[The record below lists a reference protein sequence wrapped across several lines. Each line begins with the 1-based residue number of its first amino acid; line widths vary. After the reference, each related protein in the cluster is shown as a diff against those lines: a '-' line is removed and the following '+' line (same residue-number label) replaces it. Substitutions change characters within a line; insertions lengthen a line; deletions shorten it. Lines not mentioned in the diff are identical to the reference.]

1 MEMRRTS
8 ELRKIGR
15 EKRMIKV
22 GHLFCLVAILTSAVF
37 LKGAVFA
44 AADFVVPLELEVP
57 DVVGVSAGVVPDYE
71 GSDDYMFGALP
82 ALNLQFENRHIRL
95 LGSYLEV
102 NILNHDA
109 LQFGPIARYR
119 FGRDEDIEDKVIKEI
134 HQVDDSFEVGAFA
147 GFLIRDNQNPR
158 IRYGASL
165 SYLQDVSDGHDG
177 FTIQASARAWYP
189 VSKAIDLG
197 IAGGGTYASDD
208 YMSAY
213 FDVTGE
219 DSISTPLPVYDAE
232 EGLKDVYIQPMLMV
246 HLSKSWHLGAGIR
259 IKSLLSDAKNSP
271 VVDDRGSDMQV
282 IAGVGVAYAW

>member
-1 MEMRRTS
+1 
-8 ELRKIGR
+8 
-15 EKRMIKV
+15 V
-22 GHLFCLVAILTSAVF
+22 VAILTIVLALQGS
-37 LKGAVFA
+37 VFA
-44 AADFVVPLELEVP
+44 AADFVVPLEFEVP
-57 DVVGVSAGVVPDYE
+57 DVVGLSVGVVPDYE

-95 LGSYLEV
+95 LGSYVEV

-109 LQFGPIARYR
+109 LQLGPIARYR
-119 FGRDEDIEDKVIKEI
+119 FGRDNDIEDEVIKEI
-134 HQVDDSFEVGAFA
+134 HEVDDSFEVGAFA
-147 GFLIRDNQNPR
+147 GFLIRDKQNPR

-189 VSKAIDLG
+189 ASKAIDLG

-213 FDVTGE
+213 FDVTGA
-219 DSISTPLPVYDAE
+219 DFISSGLPVYDAE
-232 EGLKDVYIQPMLMV
+232 EGLKDVYVQPMMMV
-246 HLSKSWHLGAGIR
+246 HLSKSWHLGAGVR
-259 IKSLLSDAKNSP
+259 IKVFRADARYSP
-271 VVDDRGSDMQV
+271 VVDDRGSDTQV